1 MIIGI
6 DLGTTNSLV
15 AYYTDEGPK
24 VIPNRFGEVLTPS
37 VVSIDEND
45 NIFVGKTAI
54 ERMQLCPETS
64 AAVFKRSMGSDKKF
78 ELGSKSFTAEELSS
92 FVLRSLKEDAETFL
106 GEEVTEAVISVPA
119 YFNDMR
125 RKSTK
130 RAGELAGLKVERI
143 ISEPTAAAI
152 AYGLYN
158 DTKPAK
164 NLVFDLGGGTF
175 DVSILDYFPPIL
187 EVRAVAGDNFLG
199 GEDFTEV
206 LERMFFE
213 KNEKVRKEALDY
225 RELKMIHRQ
234 AELAKKS
241 FSESGTAVMKCKIGE
256 EIIETEISEKEYDK
270 ECEDLYEKIRGPV
283 KRALADAKLKLSDID
298 KIVLVGGAT
307 RLPGVR
313 SFVSKLFK
321 TFPDTTVNPDEAV
334 ALGAAIQG
342 AMKERRESIKEVV
355 LTDVCPFTLG
365 TDVSVDL
372 GGNHRE
378 SGHFFPIIERN
389 TVIPA
394 SRTERFYT
402 VRDDQTKIDIEVL
415 QGESRMARNNL
426 LLGTLELDVPKG
438 KAGEQSVDVTYTYDI
453 NSILEVEVTVVATG
467 KKIRKIIKGQYTEMT
482 DEEIEQR
489 FKELSYLKI
498 HPRDQEENKLVLL
511 RCERLYEESLGMD
524 REYIEEQ
531 VRKFELALS
540 SQDKRMIEKERKALT
555 AFLDEWEKGEF

>member
-1 MIIGI
+1 
-6 DLGTTNSLV
+6 
-15 AYYTDEGPK
+15 
-24 VIPNRFGEVLTPS
+24 
-37 VVSIDEND
+37 
-45 NIFVGKTAI
+45 
-54 ERMQLCPETS
+54 
-64 AAVFKRSMGSDKKF
+64 
-78 ELGSKSFTAEELSS
+78 
-92 FVLRSLKEDAETFL
+92 
-106 GEEVTEAVISVPA
+106 
-119 YFNDMR
+119 
-125 RKSTK
+125 
-130 RAGELAGLKVERI
+130 
-143 ISEPTAAAI
+143 
-152 AYGLYN
+152 
-158 DTKPAK
+158 
-164 NLVFDLGGGTF
+164 
-175 DVSILDYFPPIL
+175 
-187 EVRAVAGDNFLG
+187 
-199 GEDFTEV
+199 
-206 LERMFFE
+206 
-213 KNEKVRKEALDY
+213 
-225 RELKMIHRQ
+225 
-234 AELAKKS
+234 
-241 FSESGTAVMKCKIGE
+241 
-256 EIIETEISEKEYDK
+256 
-270 ECEDLYEKIRGPV
+270 
-283 KRALADAKLKLSDID
+283 
-298 KIVLVGGAT
+298 
-307 RLPGVR
+307 
-313 SFVSKLFK
+313 
-321 TFPDTTVNPDEAV
+321 
-334 ALGAAIQG
+334 
-342 AMKERRESIKEVV
+342 MKERRESIKEVV

-365 TDVSVDL
+365 TEVSVDL